1 MIRYEDV
8 DAYVAARDQVV
19 RMAED
24 HIRRWEKWAEETGVP
39 LDTSKMRPTSRGLY
53 RAVLALRS
61 LYADRGLRDPGTPG
75 EQEPDAEQEHGQA
88 VHPGGQS

>member
-8 DAYVAARDQVV
+8 DAYMEARDRVV
-19 RMAED
+19 QAAMAWVD
-24 HIRRWEKWAEETGVP
+24 YNRPFSDMP
-39 LDTSKMRPTSRGLY
+39 LDVALMD
-53 RAVLALRS
+53 AVDALRS